1 MYEQPEVA
9 AEFCFSAS
17 TPAREVK
24 GVQRAV
30 EVGWEDCSLDRQRQ
44 LFSPDF
50 CERVIRHNLLIDEK
64 TDAPPQL
71 GWRPVAETLFVD
83 KLSHIF
89 SPDFRDALQYLLP
102 LFSVLQFQNQECVSS
117 TGNIGTCL
125 TVSECEQRGGI
136 INGTCAGGYGVC
148 CEFYATCGQTVRENN
163 TYFIS
168 ANYPQPYDG
177 TGACRLLVNKLRSD
191 VCQYRLDFDE
201 FRIAGPEP
209 VNNTCIYDQFLVT
222 GGSPINEICGINKGN
237 HMYVDANEG
246 QISPIALTFV
256 TSGPTFSR
264 RWKVRVSQ
272 IACSSPLRAE
282 SGCLQYFTGVTGQ
295 VKSFNYDPEVGLQL
309 SNQDYSMCIRPERNF
324 CGIQYAACP
333 DTVNNRTHAF
343 TLTDNTLSPTANIPA
358 RVASAGP
365 YACTTDWLNIPCAVN
380 AGRRYPAQC
389 VDRICGGTFSAE
401 VGQQTAF
408 VYSRTRPFRLA
419 FHTDSSEAPND
430 IGNRGFC
437 LNYIQQPCSALNG

>member
-1 MYEQPEVA
+1 MLMDTLWALSMVLA
-9 AEFCFSAS
+9 ACTFLWR
-17 TPAREVK
+17 PAQQQGIFVTS
-24 GVQRAV
+24 G
-30 EVGWEDCSLDRQRQ
+30 GLNQRQ
-44 LFSPDF
+44 SSHGSAVTFVRPGAARRRRPENVSGLQNVSRTTNP
-50 CERVIRHNLLIDEK
+50 EREK
-64 TDAPPQL
+64 
-71 GWRPVAETLFVD
+71 RF
-83 KLSHIF
+83 
-89 SPDFRDALQYLLP
+89 LP

-136 INGTCAGGYGVC
+136 VNGTCAGGYGVC

-168 ANYPQPYDG
+168 ANYPQPYGG
-177 TGACRLLVNKLRSD
+177 TGACRLLVSKLRSD

-264 RWKVRVSQ
+264 SWKVRVSQ
-272 IACSSPLRAE
+272 IVCSSPLRAE

-309 SNQDYSMCIRPERNF
+309 SNQDYSICIRPERNF
-324 CGIQYAACP
+324 CGIQYATCP

-430 IGNRGFC
+430 VGNRGFC